1 MYLSKITLRRGIDI
15 NVLSR
20 IVQGDNYTAHQNIWS
35 LFKGRPDDKRDFIFR
50 RDDEGAWPRFYI
62 VSSVE
67 PVDSSG
73 SWGIDSKLYAPKLYA
88 GQRLSFTLRANPV
101 RKRKAEN
108 GKGKRHDV
116 VMEVKT
122 ELGKSGKPR
131 KEWPAVANI
140 AQDKGIEWLNARAGK
155 HGFSINDNEVRVD
168 GYRQHSSFKGKGKS
182 AIRFSTLDFTGLLEV
197 TDQGK
202 FLKSLFEGIGPAKGF
217 GCGMM
222 MVRKI

>member
-1 MYLSKITLRRGIDI
+1 MYLSKITLHRGIDI

-20 IVQGDNYTAHQNIWS
+20 IVQGDNYSAHQNMWG

-50 RDDEGAWPRFYI
+50 RDDEGAWPRFYV

-73 SWGIDSKLYAPKLYA
+73 NWGIDSKLYAPKLYA

-101 RKRKAEN
+101 RKRKTGN

-116 VMEVKT
+116 VMEAKT
-122 ELGKSGKPR
+122 ELKNSNKPR
-131 KEWPAVANI
+131 NDWPPVAEI
-140 AQDKGIEWLNARAGK
+140 MQKKGMDWLTARSEK
-155 HGFSINDNEVRVD
+155 NGFSINDNEVRVD
-168 GYRQHSSFKGKGKS
+168 GYRQHSSFKGKGNS
-182 AIRFSTLDFTGLLEV
+182 AIRFSSLDFTGLLNV
-197 TDQGK
+197 TDQDK
-202 FLKSLFEGIGPAKGF
+202 FLKALFEGIGPAKGF
-217 GCGMM
+217 GCGMI